1 MTYVKSWTVTPPSR
15 LTDDYPWQTLRIRES
30 GSSTGPWTVIDTQA
44 WTDLTPSSPDT
55 VIIETTLATL
65 DAGWYQFEWEDATT
79 AISRSGAVYDGDS
92 GLFTIAEARDEIGDP
107 AYPENKI
114 AEARSYAA
122 DELEKALGYSLLT
135 KQATETL
142 FAHRCKVTLRPYVQ
156 AVTAVEINGVQ
167 QPIPALIASRYFATT
182 YQGPVTVTYT
192 HGLGNTVSPG
202 AKRAALALALDYLQA
217 DPAGTIDPRAES
229 IVTVDGTLRLRSGGT
244 FGNPLIDDWLNRNR
258 LLQVA

>member
-1 MTYVKSWTVTPPSR
+1 MT
-15 LTDDYPWQTLRIRES
+15 
-30 GSSTGPWTVIDTQA
+30 GGID
-44 WTDLTPSSPDT
+44 S
-55 VIIETTLATL
+55 
-65 DAGWYQFEWEDATT
+65 
-79 AISRSGAVYDGDS
+79 
-92 GLFTIAEARDEIGDP
+92 
-107 AYPENKI
+107 
-114 AEARSYAA
+114 
-122 DELEKALGYSLLT
+122 
-135 KQATETL
+135 
-142 FAHRCKVTLRPYVQ
+142 
-156 AVTAVEINGVQ
+156 
-167 QPIPALIASRYFATT
+167 ASRYFATT